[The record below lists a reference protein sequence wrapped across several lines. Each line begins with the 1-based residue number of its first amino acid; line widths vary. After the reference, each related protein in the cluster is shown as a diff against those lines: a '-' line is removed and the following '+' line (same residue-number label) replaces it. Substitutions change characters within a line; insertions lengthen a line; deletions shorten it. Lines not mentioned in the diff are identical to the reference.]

1 MSAHAPDDENTIEFW
16 REKYEDLNA
25 QYDEFQKHSYELENE
40 LELQLKHSDE
50 KIKDLQTRNNRL
62 QIDNETIK
70 VSLINAFIK
79 LILGRS

>member
-16 REKYEDLNA
+16 KEKYEDLNA

-70 VSLINAFIK
+70 VSLINQFIK
-79 LILGRS
+79 LILWRR

>member
-16 REKYEDLNA
+16 KEKYEDLNA

-70 VSLINAFIK
+70 VSLINEY
-79 LILGRS
+79 

>member
-16 REKYEDLNA
+16 KEKYEDLNA

-70 VSLINAFIK
+70 VSLINQFIK
-79 LILGRS
+79 LIIWRR